1 MSFGTSTPTTKPP
14 TLGFAPLGTS
24 ASSSMPSFN
33 FSGGGTKPSFSFGS
47 TPASGTTG
55 FSLGGAPAAQT
66 TATQATSTVPT
77 ATALTTPATSAA
89 PATQDAAK
97 PGFSLNFS
105 MPAATSSAAT
115 TGSSLLPSTTIATS
129 TTTAP
134 SSTPASINFVQL
146 EESINKWTLDLE
158 EQEKTFMNQAA
169 QINTWDHFL
178 IKNADKIVSLNNEV
192 ENVKLEQKKLDHELD
207 FILAQQKELEDCLVP
222 LEKELAS
229 NNAARDPQRENMYQ
243 SAENIDVQLKQMS
256 EDLKEI
262 IEHLN
267 DSNRSQDNSDPIVQ
281 IGRILNFHMNSL
293 QWIDQSTLQIQ
304 NQLDEIT
311 KLHGVYQKDSD
322 RMF

>member
-1 MSFGTSTPTTKPP
+1 MTI
-14 TLGFAPLGTS
+14 
-24 ASSSMPSFN
+24 
-33 FSGGGTKPSFSFGS
+33 
-47 TPASGTTG
+47 
-55 FSLGGAPAAQT
+55 
-66 TATQATSTVPT
+66 
-77 ATALTTPATSAA
+77 
-89 PATQDAAK
+89 
-97 PGFSLNFS
+97 FS
-105 MPAATSSAAT
+105 MFSVTLCLKSV
-115 TGSSLLPSTTIATS
+115 
-129 TTTAP
+129 
-134 SSTPASINFVQL
+134 SIFQ
-146 EESINKWTLDLE
+146 
-158 EQEKTFMNQAA
+158 
-169 QINTWDHFL
+169 
-178 IKNADKIVSLNNEV
+178 IVSLNNEV